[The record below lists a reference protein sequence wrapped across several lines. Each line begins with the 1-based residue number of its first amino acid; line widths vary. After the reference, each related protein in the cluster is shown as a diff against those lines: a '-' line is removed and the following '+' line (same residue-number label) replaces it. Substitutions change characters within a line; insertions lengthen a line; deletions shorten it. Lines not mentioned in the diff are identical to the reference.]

1 LEKDIM
7 KDWRLEGENLKA
19 KNKES
24 ESKLAECSSE
34 L

>member
-1 LEKDIM
+1 M
-7 KDWRLEGENLKA
+7 NDWSLEGENLKA

-24 ESKLAECSSE
+24 ESKFAECSSE